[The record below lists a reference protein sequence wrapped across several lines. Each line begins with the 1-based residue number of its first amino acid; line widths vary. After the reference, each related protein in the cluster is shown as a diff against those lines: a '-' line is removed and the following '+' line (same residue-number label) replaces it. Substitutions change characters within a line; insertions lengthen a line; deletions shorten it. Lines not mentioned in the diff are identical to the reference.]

1 VRVLRPLDEAEC
13 YARCYGSGDGTV
25 RVIRREAR
33 PAAPPAVV
41 RLVPTGNGGNGR
53 LSGEDLRQLFEQRLN
68 AREPSAV

>member
-1 VRVLRPLDEAEC
+1 
-13 YARCYGSGDGTV
+13 V